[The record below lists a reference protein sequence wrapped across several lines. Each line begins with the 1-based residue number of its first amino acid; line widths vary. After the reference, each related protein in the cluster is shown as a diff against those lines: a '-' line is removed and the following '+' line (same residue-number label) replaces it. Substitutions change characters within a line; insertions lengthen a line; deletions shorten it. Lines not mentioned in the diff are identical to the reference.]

1 MGFYHIMVK
10 QREDLPN
17 VLPKRDYSGLNSL
30 DWTCKEE
37 EFETYCCSVD
47 LDVLE
52 EYNHEFTI
60 LDGLEFSDKIS
71 GMELFACQLRFRDA
85 KIIQDVKK

>member
-30 DWTCKEE
+30 DWTCKE
-37 EFETYCCSVD
+37 
-47 LDVLE
+47 
-52 EYNHEFTI
+52 
-60 LDGLEFSDKIS
+60 
-71 GMELFACQLRFRDA
+71 
-85 KIIQDVKK
+85 

>member
-17 VLPKRDYSGLNSL
+17 VLPKRDYSGLTAL
-30 DWTCKEE
+30 DWTCKE

-52 EYNHEFTI
+52 
-60 LDGLEFSDKIS
+60 
-71 GMELFACQLRFRDA
+71 
-85 KIIQDVKK
+85 

>member
-1 MGFYHIMVK
+1 
-10 QREDLPN
+10 LPN
-17 VLPKRDYSGLNSL
+17 VLPKRDYSGLKEL

-37 EFETYCCSVD
+37 YETWCCSID

-52 EYNHEFTI
+52 EYGHSFTI

-71 GMELFACQLRFRDA
+71 GVDLFAC
-85 KIIQDVKK
+85 